1 MVNLI
6 EIIAGTTKKF
16 LEDINNNF
24 NNIKIELGNKQENLS
39 NEQKRNIIYGFDE
52 PNPTLGQNGD
62 IYIQIEK

>member
-16 LEDINNNF
+16 LADINANF
-24 NNIKIELGNKQENLS
+24 NNIKQELDNKQDRLS
-39 NEQKRNIIYGFDE
+39 FEQQRTIYSGTTE
-52 PNPTLGQNGD
+52 PNSSIGQNGD